1 MPSEFVYVNV
11 PRDWVDLD
19 LDSDSVSSEKAFK
32 TEAHPPKLLGESIT
46 ISPTERS
53 CWTSTLPNSMG

>member
-1 MPSEFVYVNV
+1 MPSELVDVNV
-11 PRDWVDLD
+11 PF
-19 LDSDSVSSEKAFK
+19 SDSVSSVKAFK

-53 CWTSTLPNSMG
+53 CWTTTLPNSIG